1 MAHLLRVDGPD
12 ATGCERTSMVE
23 EGLTETAHLES
34 WIKTHLDV
42 IDDGLMVVTTQFS
55 TWASETDT
63 ARERPDVLALSTSG
77 ELVFIELKRGSD
89 RNVHLQAITYGA
101 LVAGGYQPGQGLDG
115 RRCDPKAGDVE
126 PRPNSAA
133 ALGEGTRQELDTLR
147 FAERD
152 FQEGRL
158 SGAIVFSR

>member
-1 MAHLLRVDGPD
+1 
-12 ATGCERTSMVE
+12 
-23 EGLTETAHLES
+23 
-34 WIKTHLDV
+34 
-42 IDDGLMVVTTQFS
+42 MVVTTQFS

-77 ELVFIELKRGSD
+77 ELVVIELKRGSD

-115 RRCDPKAGDVE
+115 RRCDPKAGDVD

-152 FQEGRL
+152 FKRAGVVMPSFSAADAWSYNGECL
-158 SGAIVFSR
+158 YVIASAAIDGN